1 VVVVRRVRRHRRSAR
16 RAILCGAFA
25 ALLAP
30 AGAARADSEQEFWP
44 QASAFVQLQPT
55 LRAYLDASYALGK
68 ESEYRTGDFT
78 AALDLS
84 LKPILRR
91 HLLTEDWQR
100 SRYSWVRAGYTL
112 VAKAERG
119 EGPQAFDK
127 KEGRLFLALHGKAPL
142 PAEVWLEGR
151 ARADLRWIGDDRSTR
166 YRLRLEAT
174 RETTV
179 AEHIVVPYANAE
191 VFYDTRYDGWA
202 RTLAQ
207 AGVEVT
213 ADRHLRFEF
222 YLARQLDRLP
232 ATSALNALGVVAKFY
247 Y

>member
-1 VVVVRRVRRHRRSAR
+1 MPARSAR
-16 RAILCGAFA
+16 RTILLGAVVV
-25 ALLAP
+25 LLVP
-30 AGAARADSEQEFWP
+30 AGAARAASEQEFWP
-44 QASAFVQLQPT
+44 EVSAFVQLQPA

-68 ESEYRTGDFT
+68 ESEYRTAEFT

-84 LKPILRR
+84 LKPILRSQ
-91 HLLTEDWQR
+91 LLTADWQR
-100 SRYSWVRAGYTL
+100 GRYAWLRAGYTY

-119 EGPQAFDK
+119 EGPQALVKNED
-127 KEGRLFLALHGKAPL
+127 RLFVALHAKAPL

-151 ARADLRWIGDDRSTR
+151 ARADLRWIGDDDSRR

-213 ADRHLRFEF
+213 ANEHLRFEF
-222 YLARQLDRLP
+222 YLWRQLDRLP
-232 ATSALNALGVVAKFY
+232 ATSALNALGVVVKFY